1 VKTGKDFIR
10 KSISLFLLVTYF
22 FMASTYV
29 LYLPKYN
36 GLGLNIVAVSNVA
49 RIHRDNTANTSY
61 LLLHRAFKSL
71 PDNKRTA
78 MNVLIKMAAL
88 VFVLIFAGS
97 TFPGLIP
104 KSKDYLLSTV
114 FFPHQHYC
122 RGFGILR
129 I

>member
-1 VKTGKDFIR
+1 MKTGKDFIR
-10 KSISLFLLVTYF
+10 KSISLFILVTYL

-36 GLGLNIVAVSNVA
+36 SLGFNNASISNVA

-78 MNVLIKMAAL
+78 INVLIKMAAF
-88 VFVLIFAGS
+88 VFVFIFAGF
-97 TFPGLIP
+97 TLPGLIP
-104 KSKDYLLSTV
+104 KSKDYLLGTV
-114 FFPHQHYC
+114 VNQHYC
-122 RGFGILR
+122 RRFGILR